1 MRPIQGNILPDKLAL
16 YRQATNPDPNESL
29 VYIEEEIQQ
38 GGWSA
43 DSPATFT
50 AVRSPFYS
58 ADRFSLSVQNSQSG
72 NQILRTDAFTI
83 EFPDIR
89 DHLIFH
95 CMVYC
100 DSPLEITAY
109 LHNAGD
115 AYTTETGYTN
125 TNVVGV
131 WSPVFSNAKT
141 FGNAA
146 TFSKDI
152 KITMVSSNAPV
163 FYVSMTTLTDNTP
176 HLKNQFTE
184 LSRIYFPDIYRD
196 VDDASVAPTRP
207 MDKLY
212 HSLTA
217 NMSKVMDTYLEVAT
231 IGQGDTDSTRQI
243 VGSPVN
249 ELSTSKLT
257 DPNLMPDELI
267 PWAAQFV
274 GTNLRDSVMVGGVDV
289 VDSTVDFERWQLIT
303 KAYGQI
309 AGSKQAMKDSV
320 RLVLTDTK
328 SVLVTPLN
336 DGNRFEIMVRTLV
349 SETPGNPVEGTSSP
363 AVLAVLQDAKPAGYT
378 VLHETLDEF
387 GFILN
392 DSTFGA
398 FNQGVLS

>member
-1 MRPIQGNILPDKLAL
+1 MRPIQSNILPDELAL
-16 YRQATNPDPNESL
+16 YRKATNPSPNEPLS
-29 VYIEEEIQQ
+29 YTATEIET
-38 GGWSA
+38 GGWSV

-50 AVRSPFYS
+50 AVLAPFYS
-58 ADRFSLSVQNSQSG
+58 AERFSLAVQNSQSG
-72 NQILRTDAFTI
+72 NQIVRTNAFAI
-83 EFPDIR
+83 EFPHVGDN
-89 DHLIFH
+89 LIFH

-100 DSPLEITAY
+100 ESPLEITAH
-109 LHNAGD
+109 LHSADD
-115 AYTTETGYTN
+115 AYTTEIGYTN
-125 TNVVGV
+125 TATVGV
-131 WSPVFSNAKT
+131 WSPVFSNTKT
-141 FGNAA
+141 FGTSA

-152 KITMVSSNAPV
+152 KITMVASNVSV
-163 FYVSMTTLTDNTP
+163 FYISMATLTDNAP
-176 HLKNQFTE
+176 HLNNQFTQ
-184 LSRIYFPDIYRD
+184 LSKVYFPDIYRD
-196 VDDASVAPTRP
+196 VDDVSVAPTRP

-217 NMSKVMDTYLEVAT
+217 NMSKVMDTFLEVAT

-257 DPNLMPDELI
+257 DPNLMPEELI

-289 VDSTVDFERWQLIT
+289 VDSQVDFERWQLIT
-303 KAYGQI
+303 KAYGQA

-320 RLVLTDTK
+320 RLVLSDTK
-328 SVLVTPLN
+328 SVLITPLN

-398 FNQGVLS
+398 FNQGVLT

>member
-1 MRPIQGNILPDKLAL
+1 MRPIQSNILPDELAL
-16 YRQATNPDPNESL
+16 YRQATNPSSNGTLSYTATD
-29 VYIEEEIQQ
+29 IEA
-38 GGWSA
+38 GGWSV
-43 DSPATFT
+43 DGPSTFT
-50 AVRSPFYS
+50 AVLAPFYS
-58 ADRFSLSVQNSQSG
+58 ADRFSIAVKNSQSG
-72 NQILRTDAFTI
+72 NQTVRTEAFTI
-83 EFPDIR
+83 EFPYVR
-89 DHLIFH
+89 DYLIFH

-100 DSPLEITAY
+100 ESALEITAY
-109 LHNAGD
+109 LHDADD

-125 TNVVGV
+125 TIVAGV

-141 FGNAA
+141 FGNAS

-152 KITMVSSNAPV
+152 KITMVSSNTPV
-163 FYVSMTTLTDNTP
+163 FYVSMTTLTNNAP
-176 HLKNQFTE
+176 HLDNQFSQ
-184 LSRIYFPDIYRD
+184 LSRVYFPDIYRD

-243 VGSPVN
+243 IGSPVN

-303 KAYGQI
+303 KAYGQA
-309 AGSKQAMKDSV
+309 AGSKQAMKDSA

-328 SVLVTPLN
+328 SVLITPLN

-363 AVLAVLQDAKPAGYT
+363 AVLAVIQDAKPAGYT

-398 FNQGVLS
+398 FNQGRLS

>member
-1 MRPIQGNILPDKLAL
+1 MRPIQSNVLPDKLAL
-16 YRQATNPDPNESL
+16 YRQATNPSPNELLS
-29 VYIEEEIQQ
+29 YTATEIEA
-38 GGWSA
+38 GGWSV

-50 AVRSPFYS
+50 AVLTPFYS
-58 ADRFSLSVQNSQSG
+58 AERFSLAVQNSQSG
-72 NQILRTDAFTI
+72 NQIVRTDAFAI
-83 EFPDIR
+83 EFPHVGDN
-89 DHLIFH
+89 LIFH

-100 DSPLEITAY
+100 ESPLEITAH
-109 LHNAGD
+109 LHNADD
-115 AYTTETGYTN
+115 AYTTEIGYTN
-125 TNVVGV
+125 TVTVGV

-141 FGNAA
+141 FGTSA

-152 KITMVSSNAPV
+152 KITMVASHVSV
-163 FYVSMTTLTDNTP
+163 FYISMATLTDNAP
-176 HLKNQFTE
+176 HLNNQFTQ
-184 LSRIYFPDIYRD
+184 LSKVYFPDIYRD
-196 VDDASVAPTRP
+196 VDDVSVAPTRP

-217 NMSKVMDTYLEVAT
+217 NMSKVMDTFLEVAT

-249 ELSTSKLT
+249 ELSISKLT
-257 DPNLMPDELI
+257 DPNLMPEELI

-274 GTNLRDSVMVGGVDV
+274 GTNLRDSVVVGGVDV
-289 VDSTVDFERWQLIT
+289 VDSQVDFERWQLMT
-303 KAYGQI
+303 KAYGQA
-309 AGSKQAMKDSV
+309 AGSKQSMKDSA

-328 SVLVTPLN
+328 SVLITPLN

-363 AVLAVLQDAKPAGYT
+363 EVLAVLQDAKPAGYT

-392 DSTFGA
+392 DSQFGA